1 MNSESFLLILS
12 VVAGAYM
19 AWNIGANDC
28 SNAMASA
35 VGAKVITLRQAL
47 VLATILTFLG
57 ATFVGSQVANTI
69 LNDIVNQ
76 EAVKNPVLVWLGLL
90 SALFSAS
97 LWVCLSTYKNL
108 PVSTTHSIVGAM
120 IGVGLVAGGPK
131 VVHWGK
137 VAFIFSSWILSPILS
152 GIAAFF
158 LFKFIDK
165 TILSK
170 LDTARGA
177 VYISPI
183 LVAATVFVVT
193 LSLIAKTPLGTRF
206 HIEGMD
212 ILAVSC
218 VTALMSYVICF
229 GILKYML
236 SQGKF
241 AVAEQIFRYLQV
253 MTSCY
258 VAFGTGANDV
268 ANAMGPLAG
277 IYFIYTNGVVAEQTP
292 VAPLLLAFGGVMICV
307 GIWTWGYRVIETMGS
322 KITELTSVRGFTV
335 EFSAA
340 TVILLASM
348 MGLPVS
354 TTHAAVGAFVGVGL
368 ARGLQGLLDL
378 GTLAHIMVYWLIT
391 VPVAAITSAVI
402 YLVLIFLVNGS
413 L

>member
-1 MNSESFLLILS
+1 MNSESLLLILS

-76 EAVKNPVLVWLGLL
+76 EAVKNPVLIWLGLL

-152 GIAAFF
+152 GIAAFL
-158 LFKFIDK
+158 LFKFVDK

-170 LDTARGA
+170 FDTARGA

-193 LSLIAKTPLGTRF
+193 LSLVGKTPLGTRL
-206 HIEGMD
+206 HIKGMD
-212 ILAVSC
+212 ILTVSI
-218 VTALMSYVICF
+218 VTALMSYVISF

-258 VAFGTGANDV
+258 VSFGTGANDV

-277 IYFIYTNGVVAEQTP
+277 IYFIYTNGAIAEQTP

-335 EFSAA
+335 EFSTA
-340 TVILLASM
+340 TVILVASM

-391 VPVAAITSAVI
+391 VPVAAITSAII
-402 YLVLIFLVNGS
+402 YVVLIFLVNGR